1 MWSDRR
7 GQAGVAYDRI
17 SGIPPSRIAR
27 LCRGACEGQWPR
39 GAYGAGKDR
48 GADDRALYRDR
59 SWICDGTAASSSRR
73 SGLIAHIL
81 FVQAADGCAPKKTP
95 ARSKPCRSEEHTY
108 ELQSLMRHSY
118 AALCL

>member
-1 MWSDRR
+1 MRISDWSSD
-7 GQAGVAYDRI
+7 VCSSDLEAYDRI
-17 SGIPPSRIAR
+17 AGIPPSRIAR

-59 SWICDGTAASSSRR
+59 SWICDGTEASSSRR

-81 FVQAADGCAPKKTP
+81 FVPTPDGCEIGRAWG
-95 ARSKPCRSEEHTY
+95 RERVFQY
-108 ELQSLMRHSY
+108 V
-118 AALCL
+118 

>member
-1 MWSDRR
+1 MRISDWSSD
-7 GQAGVAYDRI
+7 VCSSDLEAYDRI
-17 SGIPPSRIAR
+17 AGIPPSRIAR

-81 FVQAADGCAPKKTP
+81 FVQTADGCAPKKTP
-95 ARSKPCRSEEHTY
+95 ARSKPCGRQMKISVP
-108 ELQSLMRHSY
+108 
-118 AALCL
+118 